1 MSTNRADFESSLN
14 RFIQYLELELGR
26 SANTAKAYRQD
37 LENLIDFARSRE
49 CNELTDV
56 GIMELRGWLASQRT
70 SGLTSATIARRA
82 TAART
87 FFAWAAYNQ
96 ILTDDPAAALVIP
109 KVSKKLPHVLHQNQ
123 ARFSHRS
130 REKHQLLRW

>member
-56 GIMELRGWLASQRT
+56 GIM
-70 SGLTSATIARRA
+70 
-82 TAART
+82 
-87 FFAWAAYNQ
+87 
-96 ILTDDPAAALVIP
+96 
-109 KVSKKLPHVLHQNQ
+109 
-123 ARFSHRS
+123 
-130 REKHQLLRW
+130 